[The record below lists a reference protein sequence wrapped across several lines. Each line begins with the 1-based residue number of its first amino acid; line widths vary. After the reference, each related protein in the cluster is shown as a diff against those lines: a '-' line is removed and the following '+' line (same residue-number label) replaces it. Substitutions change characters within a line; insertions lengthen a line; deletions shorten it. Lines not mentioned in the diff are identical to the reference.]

1 MRRENSELLG
11 TWLAVRTVMRTVLAL
26 LLVTAACAGRP
37 HNKPAIGPVIGQS
50 TAPGP
55 SDPTAPIADDP
66 TDIVE
71 GGGRLSGPVGS
82 APGSVTPTVGEQP
95 STIDQ
100 AKSGNTAGTP
110 DQGPAT
116 VYAPSVGG
124 AVPITTVPRPTTP
137 TTPTTPAPTTPA
149 PTGAPVPPTTGPVTG
164 AGPNG
169 PGTGTGPATPTGPAT
184 GTNTPTPST
193 PNRR

>member
-1 MRRENSELLG
+1 
-11 TWLAVRTVMRTVLAL
+11 MRTVLAL

-37 HNKPAIGPVIGQS
+37 HNTRVVGPVIGQS

-55 SDPTAPIADDP
+55 SDPSRPVAVDP
-66 TDIVE
+66 PDVTE
-71 GGGRLSGPVGS
+71 GGGRLTGPVGS

-100 AKSGNTAGTP
+100 AKSSNTAGSTG
-110 DQGPAT
+110 DQQPAT
-116 VYAPSVGG
+116 VYAPTVGG
-124 AVPITTVPRPTTP
+124 TVV
-137 TTPTTPAPTTPA
+137 PTTPAPATNRAPATPS
-149 PTGAPVPPTTGPVTG
+149 PTGAPVPPATGPITG

-169 PGTGTGPATPTGPAT
+169 PGTGTGPATPLGPAT

-193 PNRR
+193 PNPR

>member
-1 MRRENSELLG
+1 MAGG
-11 TWLAVRTVMRTVLAL
+11 TWLASLARMRTVLAL

-37 HNKPAIGPVIGQS
+37 HNEKVVGPVIGQS

-55 SDPTAPIADDP
+55 SDPSRPPPNDP
-66 TDIVE
+66 TDIRE
-71 GGGRLSGPVGS
+71 GGGRISAPVGT

-116 VYAPSVGG
+116 VFAPTVGG
-124 AVPITTVPRPTTP
+124 TVPVTN
-137 TTPTTPAPTTPA
+137 APTTTA
-149 PTGAPVPPTTGPVTG
+149 PTTGTPSTPISGPVTG

-169 PGTGTGPATPTGPAT
+169 PGTGTGRATPLGPAT

-193 PNRR
+193 PNPR

>member
-1 MRRENSELLG
+1 
-11 TWLAVRTVMRTVLAL
+11 MRTVLAL
-26 LLVTAACAGRP
+26 MLVTAACAARP
-37 HNKPAIGPVIGQS
+37 HNRPALGPVIGQS

-55 SDPTAPIADDP
+55 SDHSRPVAVDP
-66 TDIVE
+66 PDVTE

-100 AKSGNTAGTP
+100 AKSSNTAASPG
-110 DQGPAT
+110 DQQPAT
-116 VYAPSVGG
+116 VFAPTVGG
-124 AVPITTVPRPTTP
+124 AAPITTIPRPAR
-137 TTPTTPAPTTPA
+137 APTTPP
-149 PTGAPVPPTTGPVTG
+149 PTGAPVPPATGPITG

-184 GTNTPTPST
+184 GGNTPTPST

>member
-1 MRRENSELLG
+1 
-11 TWLAVRTVMRTVLAL
+11 MRTVLAL
-26 LLVTAACAGRP
+26 MLVTAACAGRP
-37 HNKPAIGPVIGQS
+37 QNKPSIGPRIGQS

-55 SDPTAPIADDP
+55 SDPTRPVANDP
-66 TDIVE
+66 PDVTE

-100 AKSGNTAGTP
+100 AKSSNTAASP

-116 VYAPSVGG
+116 VYAPTVGG
-124 AVPITTVPRPTTP
+124 AVPITTIPTAPPATP
-137 TTPTTPAPTTPA
+137 TPSTPSTPSP
-149 PTGAPVPPTTGPVTG
+149 PVTGPVTG

-169 PGTGTGPATPTGPAT
+169 PGTGTAAPTPLGPAT

-193 PNRR
+193 PTRR